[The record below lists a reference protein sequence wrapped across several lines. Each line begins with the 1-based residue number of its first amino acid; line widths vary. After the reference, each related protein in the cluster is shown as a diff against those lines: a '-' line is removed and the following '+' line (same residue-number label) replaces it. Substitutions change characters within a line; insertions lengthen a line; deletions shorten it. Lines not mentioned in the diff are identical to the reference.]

1 MQRTRRQILDS
12 IKLSG
17 PMSVDQLGEILEVM
31 PVTVRAH
38 VNVLERDRLLRG
50 SEHRTGRAGR
60 PSILYSL
67 TDEAQDLFPKDYAG
81 LASNIL
87 DNVRKLHGDRCVT
100 QVIERI
106 GEEMAQAN
114 ADKFRARD
122 MASKVEQASR
132 VMNQNGSLATWEK
145 QGDKYNLT
153 AHNCPYLHVA
163 EHSPGICG
171 METAFLR
178 KALSAE
184 VTLESSVINGAH
196 DCKFFIQGN

>member
-1 MQRTRRQILDS
+1 
-12 IKLSG
+12 
-17 PMSVDQLGEILEVM
+17 
-31 PVTVRAH
+31 
-38 VNVLERDRLLRG
+38 
-50 SEHRTGRAGR
+50 
-60 PSILYSL
+60 
-67 TDEAQDLFPKDYAG
+67 
-81 LASNIL
+81 
-87 DNVRKLHGDRCVT
+87 
-100 QVIERI
+100 
-106 GEEMAQAN
+106 MAQAN

-145 QGDKYNLT
+145 QGDKYILT

>member
-1 MQRTRRQILDS
+1 
-12 IKLSG
+12 
-17 PMSVDQLGEILEVM
+17 MSVDQLGEILEVM

-38 VNVLERDRLLRG
+38 VNVLERDRLLKG

-67 TDEAQDLFPKDYAG
+67 TDEAQDLFPKNYDG

-87 DNVRKLHGDRCVT
+87 DNVRKLHGDRSVT

-145 QGDKYNLT
+145 QGDKYILT

-196 DCKFFIQGN
+196 DCKFFIQGD

>member
-87 DNVRKLHGDRCVT
+87 ENVRKLHGDRCVT

-145 QGDKYNLT
+145 QGDKYILT

-163 EHSPGICG
+163 EHSTGICG

>member
-38 VNVLERDRLLRG
+38 VNVLERDRLLKG

-67 TDEAQDLFPKDYAG
+67 TDEAQDHFPKDYDG

-87 DNVRKLHGDRCVT
+87 DNVRKLHGDRSVI

-114 ADKFRARD
+114 AHKIGARD
-122 MASKVEQASR
+122 MAGKVEQASR

-145 QGDKYNLT
+145 QGDKYVLT

-163 EHSPGICG
+163 EHSPEICG
-171 METAFLR
+171 MEMAFLR

-184 VTLESSVINGAH
+184 VTLGCSVINGAH
-196 DCKFFIQGN
+196 DCKFFIKGN

>member
-38 VNVLERDRLLRG
+38 VNVLERDRLLKG

-67 TDEAQDLFPKDYAG
+67 TDEAQDLFPKDYDG

-145 QGDKYNLT
+145 QGDKYILT

>member
-67 TDEAQDLFPKDYAG
+67 TDEAQDFFPKDYDG

-87 DNVRKLHGDRCVT
+87 DNVRKLHGDRSVT

-145 QGDKYNLT
+145 QGDKYILT

>member
-17 PMSVDQLGEILEVM
+17 PMSVDQLGELLEVM

-38 VNVLERDRLLRG
+38 VNVLERDRLLSG

-67 TDEAQDLFPKDYAG
+67 TDEAQDLFPKDYDG

-87 DNVRKLHGDRCVT
+87 DNVRKLHGDRSVI

-106 GEEMAQAN
+106 GEEMAEAN
-114 ADKFRARD
+114 AHKIGARD
-122 MASKVEQASR
+122 LAGKVEQASR

-145 QGDKYNLT
+145 QGDKYVLT